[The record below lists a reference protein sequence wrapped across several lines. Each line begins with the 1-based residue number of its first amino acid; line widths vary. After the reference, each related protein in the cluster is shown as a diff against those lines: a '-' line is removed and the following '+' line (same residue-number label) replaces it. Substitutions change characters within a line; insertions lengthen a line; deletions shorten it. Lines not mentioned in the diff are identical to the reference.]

1 MEPQRLTTANTNER
15 IREEDT
21 VLATEAV
28 GWVLALILPG
38 YIQHCVNVKARS
50 EHKAFDC

>member
-1 MEPQRLTTANTNER
+1 MVGGLHQGNWGPKEMEPQRLTTASTNER

-38 YIQHCVNVKARS
+38 YI
-50 EHKAFDC
+50 